1 MTRFVHILPSRVDNR
16 VTIHECDTSPG
27 GHKWL
32 FMHTHTHTLRC
43 VCDCA
48 NCLMSSKRVQF
59 WVEFCQCI
67 AAPSVVHD

>member
-32 FMHTHTHTLRC
+32 FMHTHTHT
-43 VCDCA
+43 
-48 NCLMSSKRVQF
+48 
-59 WVEFCQCI
+59 
-67 AAPSVVHD
+67 H